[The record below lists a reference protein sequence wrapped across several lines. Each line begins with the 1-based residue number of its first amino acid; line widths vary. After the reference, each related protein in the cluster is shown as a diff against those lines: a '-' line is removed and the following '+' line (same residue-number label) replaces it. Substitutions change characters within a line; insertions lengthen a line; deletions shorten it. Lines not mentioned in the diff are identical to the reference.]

1 MAGDRGPHGPAA
13 GPGGRVSAL
22 GTALARRAAGA
33 LLDFA
38 LPLACVACEAQI
50 ATLDPRTGVMC
61 GRCWAA
67 LPLLPH
73 PRCARCGHP
82 RRTGLASAA
91 AGCAWCELLP
101 PYVRACRSVCW
112 VPDGPG
118 GALVRAL
125 KFGGWHRAAAAI
137 GRRVGLVEWP
147 DDVRDECAA
156 AVPVPLGAGRLRER
170 GYNQSALVARAAA
183 PAWNVPVW
191 DDVLLRSRATQAQA
205 RLTAG
210 DRLTNVAGAF
220 RVADGAQAR
229 LRGTHVVLVDDVVTT
244 AATLNACAAALVAG
258 GARLVSYATF
268 GRARA

>member
-1 MAGDRGPHGPAA
+1 MTALGPAPDA
-13 GPGGRVSAL
+13 GAI
-22 GTALARRAAGA
+22 ARRVGGA
-33 LLDFA
+33 VLDFV
-38 LPLACVACEAQI
+38 LPLACVACEGPI
-50 ATLDPRTGVMC
+50 ARYDARAGVMC

-73 PRCARCGHP
+73 PRCERCGHP
-82 RRTGLASAA
+82 RRTGVASAA
-91 AGCAWCELLP
+91 AACAWCELLP

-125 KFGGWHRAAAAI
+125 KFGGWHRAAHAI
-137 GRRVGLVEWP
+137 GVRVGAVDWP
-147 DDVRDECAA
+147 DDVRGECRA

-170 GYNQSALVARAAA
+170 GYNQSALIAREAARAWEV
-183 PAWNVPVW
+183 PAW
-191 DDVLLRSRATQAQA
+191 DDVLVRARATQAQA

-220 RVADGAQAR
+220 RVADGARAR
-229 LRGTHVVLVDDVVTT
+229 LRGAHVVLVDDVVTT

-258 GARLVSYATF
+258 GARIVSYATF
-268 GRARA
+268 GRARS